1 MTLTHGGGR
10 TGGTRAAARGGGAGC
25 RVSLTPAEQRQLLRW
40 ARSPET
46 PPALA
51 IRSRII
57 LMASEEGPVVEIAEQ
72 LRVSPAAVLLWCRR
86 FRQRGLTG
94 LMGSESAPVRRSR
107 PGVPPAATFALLGA
121 LFEAQSTGRRW
132 TLRSLANAADTSV
145 STARRVL
152 ARFGLSAGSSV
163 EDVGRAV
170 EAVLRDL
177 HAAGRRPA
185 AASRRAP
192 S

>member
-1 MTLTHGGGR
+1 MTLLHDDGR
-10 TGGTRAAARGGGAGC
+10 RGGTRAPGGGSSC

-40 ARSPET
+40 VRTKET
-46 PPALA
+46 APALA
-51 IRSRII
+51 LRSRII
-57 LMASEEGPVVEIAEQ
+57 LMASEEGPVGQIAEQ

-86 FRQRGLTG
+86 FRQRGLAG
-94 LMGSESAPVRRSR
+94 LLGSESAPVRRSR

-121 LFEAQSTGRRW
+121 LLEAQSAGRRW
-132 TLRSLANAADTSV
+132 TLRSLAASADTSV

-152 ARFGLSAGSSV
+152 VRFGLSARSTV

-177 HAAGRRPA
+177 HAAGARRPPGPG
-185 AASRRAP
+185 RRSP